1 MAAALAIPL
10 ARAADFTNLY
20 TNQDLSQR
28 VCESRTTAGGASTLF
43 CTNSDVKAG
52 DDFVQDC
59 SSPTGSATTRTDQL
73 FLDFGNAAT
82 GHNNMGGNGCGYDR
96 GDKGPNF
103 CTSTDST
110 ACALCGPKMNH
121 GVCAGRDGLA
131 YGAGE
136 WEKSDCSAFSTH
148 PWYQDHVDN
157 NECWFSKTSSAGTV
171 NGAVPGAPGI
181 SQTTGRAYSGLPT
194 PRYRGDGENSVYPND
209 NGGDDGTNNART
221 NKLDDM
227 CYEGSM
233 LMNVVGN
240 VEPGQRVD
248 MWFYPGRLEPTSAY
262 NHFDD
267 QSTSATHGNIG
278 TNNLNGDP
286 KYDCDYSCAGGAG
299 TTCMP
304 CGYNSPY
311 FMNRIHMNYLQDD
324 RMFTIGLT
332 SPGGSCPAG
341 SYGSNNYEGH
351 PWDCVPIAHPY
362 RFEFWLS
369 YVDSVTGADE
379 YKPIALTW
387 FTFSFYDFDRDRN
400 RDNKGGECLMFTGFE
415 QWYYGDANYA
425 GRPQQIG
432 STAKWEYDADSNPVG
447 PSTGSCTSGA
457 GCQFLNRA
465 MFCEGT
471 KGWGRDNPKDG
482 PFELNEEQQGKSLGF
497 MLEETQ
503 FFDAVFI
510 TRDGANGGRNFLFS
524 GTSNIIFPC
533 PAPPPPP
540 DVPPPGEPPA
550 QPPPPPPAAP
560 GYWQCYTY
568 GDTAAATTAVEALRA
583 DGKLAFCLDSSDVD
597 DHITPDSQLFPHEPG
612 ARRALERVP
621 EASLRRAL
629 GAREAAAAV
638 AKQNP
643 AADAETDG
651 MAAPEP
657 ERVDEELKRDGAGR
671 RSLHDDLAD
680 FDMAAHLAASSP
692 SPIPLPALF
701 PGDDVDCTVVCTV
714 LDYPTPPP
722 PSPPPAPPPESPSPS
737 PPPPLGS
744 AAAAAAAALA
754 AAALA
759 AAALIAPALAAAAW
773 GARQVAVLHLRR
785 RRRRR
790 HGRGRLPRRG
800 RPRLPAGL
808 RRRGRP
814 HQPTRTRRAG
824 AQAPARA
831 RPGGVAAKGPRGG
844 GAAAAAAKQNPVVD
858 AETDGMAAPEPEFAP
873 MRKWSA
879 TARGSARC
887 TTTWP
892 TLTWQRIGPRRRP
905 RPIHC
910 RTSGPA
916 TTRAA
921 RWSAALSHTC
931 RPRRRPCRRPAHRR
945 PRRRR
950 PRRRRRALRPRR
962 RRPARPRPLSPRP
975 RRRRPRRRRRSRRP
989 RRRPGRACRRRRRSR
1004 PRPRRRR
1011 PRRPRRAHRCPAP
1024 CSRRG
1029 TRRSSTRSALQT
1041 TEGCPPATSTSS
1053 TTRTG

>member
-1 MAAALAIPL
+1 VAAALAIPL

-148 PWYQDHVDN
+148 PWYQDHVDD

-209 NGGDDGTNNART
+209 NGGADGTNNART

-722 PSPPPAPPPESPSPS
+722 PSPPPSSPLVAAREPVA
-737 PPPPLGS
+737 LATAAVGS

-844 GAAAAAAKQNPVVD
+844 GGGGGGGQ
-858 AETDGMAAPEPEFAP
+858 AEPRGRRRD
-873 MRKWSA
+873 R
-879 TARGSARC
+879 RHGSAR
-887 TTTWP
+887 
-892 TLTWQRIGPRRRP
+892 
-905 RPIHC
+905 
-910 RTSGPA
+910 
-916 TTRAA
+916 TRA
-921 RWSAALSHTC
+921 
-931 RPRRRPCRRPAHRR
+931 RR
-945 PRRRR
+945 
-950 PRRRRRALRPRR
+950 
-962 RRPARPRPLSPRP
+962 
-975 RRRRPRRRRRSRRP
+975 
-989 RRRPGRACRRRRRSR
+989 
-1004 PRPRRRR
+1004 
-1011 PRRPRRAHRCPAP
+1011 
-1024 CSRRG
+1024 
-1029 TRRSSTRSALQT
+1029 
-1041 TEGCPPATSTSS
+1041 
-1053 TTRTG
+1053 